1 MTGLISAVIPCR
13 NGAQYLSE
21 AVASL
26 KLQNMPL
33 EIIVADDGSTD
44 ETAALAQELGCIVR
58 SIPHS
63 GLSAARNK
71 GLELAHG
78 SCILFLDHD
87 DVMREG
93 ALETL
98 YVPMSRTNTPDM
110 VMALAKDFISPELTD
125 EEKKVLAPRQAPY
138 YGLLSGAV
146 LFRASALSTIGGF
159 TEHLATGQTMDI
171 LMRAEESGMCIE
183 RLDFISVDRRLHNNN
198 MGRSMRQQEHKD
210 YASLLRRKLAARRQ
224 S

>member
-1 MTGLISAVIPCR
+1 MTSLISVIIPCR
-13 NGAQYLSE
+13 NGAQYLAE

-26 KLQNMPL
+26 NRQNMPL
-33 EIIVADDGSTD
+33 EIIVVDDGSTD
-44 ETAALAQELGCIVR
+44 ETAKLAQGLGCIVR

-71 GLELAHG
+71 GLGLAHG
-78 SCILFLDHD
+78 SFILFLDHD

-93 ALETL
+93 ALEKL
-98 YVPMSRTNTPDM
+98 YAPMSLPNTPDL
-110 VMALAKDFISPELTD
+110 VMALAMDFISPELTN
-125 EEKKVLAPRQAPY
+125 EEKKGLAPRQAPY

-146 LFRASALSTIGGF
+146 LFKTAVFSSIGGF

-183 RLDFISVDRRLHNNN
+183 RLDVISVDRRLHNNN
-198 MGRSMRQQEHKD
+198 MGRSMQQQEHKD

-224 S
+224 A